1 MTGTICCEFI
11 RRTSEEK
18 SSSLVSF
25 PIQAGPILSGGVTTE
40 MIIPIRLAEKRIHRD
55 CRSGLFLTV
64 MTGYCRL
71 APREYLCFPRIASGE
86 IAIRHL
92 VSWHMAPKQ
101 NCIARENDASDAMP
115 SRFVKDHSMLIV
127 KQANLT

>member
-11 RRTSEEK
+11 RRTSEER
-18 SSSLVSF
+18 STSLVSF

-40 MIIPIRLAEKRIHRD
+40 MIIPIRLAEKRIYRD